1 MKITEY
7 LLIPTNGDKEIIQE
21 DLDSLTTNSKTELVE
36 HYNNNV
42 EMGFVGA
49 RRQALRIFAIGVIF
63 KRVFGESPVK
73 LEDKVILTLTGKIKL
88 EGEKFIYLT
97 TIN

>member
-21 DLDSLTTNSKTELVE
+21 DIDSLTTNSKTELVE
-36 HYNNNV
+36 NNNNNV
-42 EMGFVGA
+42 EIGFVGT
-49 RRQALRIFAIGVIF
+49 RRQALRIFTIGV
-63 KRVFGESPVK
+63 
-73 LEDKVILTLTGKIKL
+73 TLTGKIKL
-88 EGEKFIYLT
+88 EAEKFIYLK